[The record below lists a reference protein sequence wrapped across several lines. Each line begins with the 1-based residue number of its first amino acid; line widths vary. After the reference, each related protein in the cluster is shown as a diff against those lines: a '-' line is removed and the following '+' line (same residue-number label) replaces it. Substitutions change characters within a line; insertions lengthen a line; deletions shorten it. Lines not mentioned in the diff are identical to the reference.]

1 LITLVTNYSCGED
14 CSTEESGGFPLEWAE
29 YREPGTQFIK
39 ASTLPTSI
47 FSYLQYVYNLP
58 SETKKLLGK
67 QARQFVIDNYSIEV
81 VGKYFEDLFDS
92 LPEVVYQF
100 ENKKIKCNPFYD
112 ANENLKDKE
121 WIESLY
127 DNILMKKD
135 PAGVTH
141 WFQRLNTD
149 LKRSDVLN
157 YFRKVAL
164 TENQNTFLNEMLES
178 LKDNNNTKKIAFIQP
193 EGAEEVIIATSL
205 IPSIKK
211 LYPEHD
217 IYFFTKS
224 EYFDIINSHPD
235 VKKVLNHFDKMNDP
249 LFFEGKGS
257 SVKYFDIVY
266 APYLSVNNNYFRNGE
281 DKLQYNVYESN

>member
-1 LITLVTNYSCGED
+1 
-14 CSTEESGGFPLEWAE
+14 
-29 YREPGTQFIK
+29 
-39 ASTLPTSI
+39 
-47 FSYLQYVYNLP
+47 LQYVYNLP

-92 LPEVVYQF
+92 LPEVEYQF
-100 ENKKIKCNPFYD
+100 ENKKIKCNPFCD
-112 ANENLKDKE
+112 IDENQKDKE
-121 WIESLY
+121 WVESLY
-127 DNILMKKD
+127 NNILMRKD
-135 PAGVTH
+135 PAGVAH
-141 WFQRLNTD
+141 WVQRLNSD
-149 LKRSDVLN
+149 LKRTDVLN
-157 YFRKVAL
+157 YFRKTAL
-164 TENQNTFLNEMLES
+164 NENQNAFLSEMLES
-178 LKDNNNTKKIAFIQP
+178 LNNNKNTKKIAFIQP

-266 APYLSVNNNYFRNGE
+266 APYLSINNNYFRNGE